1 MSIILV
7 LLYIAVGMA
16 LSETYAYIRRRAEER
31 AYNWGYNQATRE
43 KELWEAGINQYGITI
58 PRTMDGYTEG
68 QRPLGVPASA
78 PVADEHFMQH
88 LAQNGRATVQYHRGA
103 CKNDH

>member
-1 MSIILV
+1 MSTILV

-16 LSETYAYIRRRAEER
+16 LSETYAHIRKRAEEQ
-31 AYNWGYNQATRE
+31 AYIRGYNQATRE
-43 KELWEAGINQYGITI
+43 KELWEAGVNQYAITI
-58 PRTMDGYTEG
+58 PRTLDDYSI

-78 PVADEHFMQH
+78 PVADENFMQH
-88 LAQNGRATVQYHRGA
+88 LAQNGRATMQYHRGA